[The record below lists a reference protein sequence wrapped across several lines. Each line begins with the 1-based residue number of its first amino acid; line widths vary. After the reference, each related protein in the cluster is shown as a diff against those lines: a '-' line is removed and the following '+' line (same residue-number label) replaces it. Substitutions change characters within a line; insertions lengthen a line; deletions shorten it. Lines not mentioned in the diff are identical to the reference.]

1 MTILKQAVVM
11 AAFLCATSITVAAEF
26 EDYAKVVS
34 ATPQIEQFN
43 QPRQECRTEYVQV
56 QRQPQR
62 TAGGAIVG
70 GIAGGLLGS
79 QVGGGHGKTAATAVG
94 AIAGAIIGDRIDNN
108 DNMPLTAEQPIRQCR
123 MVDYWQSR
131 TTGYQVTYEYR
142 GRHYTASMPYD
153 PGERVKLQVTL
164 TPR

>member
-1 MTILKQAVVM
+1 MSTLKHAAAM
-11 AAFLCATSITVAAEF
+11 AACLYAASIATAAEF

-34 ATPQIEQFN
+34 TTPQVEQYN
-43 QPRQECRTEYVQV
+43 QPRQECRTEYVRV
-56 QRQPQR
+56 QQPQQR

-79 QVGGGHGKTAATAVG
+79 QVGGGHGKTAATAAG

-108 DNMPLTAEQPIRQCR
+108 DNVPVTTEQPIRQCR
-123 MVDYWQSR
+123 MVDSWQSR

-142 GRHYTASMPYD
+142 GRTYTTSMPYD
-153 PGERVKLQVTL
+153 PGDRVKLQVTL